1 MSERPEIAVV
11 LPGGGARGAYEIGAL
26 SVLLPVLEDRGESV
40 TIFSGTSVGA
50 INATFLAST
59 AHLTAIEQVEAA
71 EAVWRGIRRSDVMAR
86 VAEPGALF
94 TGLRFLGDA
103 LNVPG
108 VRFKSLLDSSPLA
121 GSLDGWV
128 DWDALHRNVRSG
140 TVTAACVAAH
150 SLKSGRTV
158 GFVETTPGGP
168 EIESNEEIHYLPV
181 RLTAEHVRAS
191 AAIPLVFPPVEVTSP
206 RRARGHYVDG
216 SIRMNN
222 PLKPAIELGADR
234 ILVLGFDPVSPS
246 GNGNGMANG
255 RPILADVVASILD
268 AMVLDQATV
277 DVRHLA
283 AVNSFFVKSVGS
295 GLSARAYRSAR
306 GRRPYRKIA
315 YALVSPPRRRSLAR
329 LAEEVYEERFGG
341 LRAARGLDYALLRR
355 VLGHSSESGAELLSY
370 LFFDPAYIDALLAAG
385 RADAERWLTANPAV
399 WSTDSARDFDLDPTR
414 ATAEQEV
421 ATLDEWRSLRRR

>member
-1 MSERPEIAVV
+1 MSPAGEIAVV
-11 LPGGGARGAYEIGAL
+11 LPGGGARGAYEVGAL
-26 SVLLPVLEDRGESV
+26 SVLLPVLEERGESV
-40 TIFSGTSVGA
+40 TVFCGTSVGA

-59 AHLTAIEQVEAA
+59 AHLTAKEQVEAA
-71 EAVWRGIRRSDVMAR
+71 EALWRGIRRSDVMAR
-86 VAEPGALF
+86 VAGPGALL

-121 GSLDGWV
+121 DSLDDWV

-140 TVTAACVAAH
+140 TVRAACAAAH
-150 SLKSGRTV
+150 SLKTGRTV
-158 GFVETTPGGP
+158 GFVETAPGAP
-168 EIESNEEIHYLPV
+168 KVESNDEIQYLPV
-181 RLTAEHVRAS
+181 RLAAEHVRAS

-216 SIRMNN
+216 SIRMSN

-234 ILVLGFDPVSPS
+234 ILVMGFDPV
-246 GNGNGMANG
+246 GANGTGGGMANG

-277 DVRHLA
+277 DVRRLA
-283 AVNSFFVKSVGS
+283 AVNSFFVQGMGS

-315 YALVSPPRRRSLAR
+315 YALVTPPRRRSLAK
-329 LAEEVYEERFGG
+329 LAERVYEERFGG

-370 LFFDPAYIDALLAAG
+370 LFFDTVYIDALLAAG
-385 RADAERWLTANPAV
+385 REDAERWLAANPGL
-399 WSTDSARDFDLDPTR
+399 WSTDSARDFDLDPAR